1 MAKSDSRCKGSKSK
15 ASGGGGPG
23 SAPSSPTRRLKKGG
37 KRGRRLCHMDGC
49 TLCPSFGFEGEVAVS
64 CSHHKEEGMRNLT
77 ARRCQ
82 HEGCFTVANFGM
94 PGDKPGYCAAHSTE
108 GMVNRNKPRGA
119 EGMLAGVTIARSS
132 RRASKANTVL
142 LEAAAEAARVAGT
155 PSSRSSTLAAAA
167 AAAAAGAARAARSRF
182 PASSGGKDLLLRV
195 VAAAARNGGGL
206 DLDEELPLGKEFGSA
221 TAASAAGRGVDA
233 RSVVGSRA
241 RTSGRL
247 RVARGE
253 NSDSEELPDFHRS
266 SAVVARGRGENS
278 PGGVVRRKNPG
289 SDGKVGGEAGDH
301 HGSVSGIEERRDRSM
316 PASFVTF
323 VSRGEDIEPVPPGP
337 PPSSFSL
344 CSSSSSSSSSCSSS
358 SSSSSSAGR
367 RVDGC
372 KGGGGRTRPR
382 GGHMG
387 SKGFGAAAMTV
398 TAGVLHRQETGFP
411 GYRGGG
417 GGGGDNFQRRYADGM
432 SLGMGGRGGRG
443 VGMELSFP
451 GDARGTVMTDGPFV
465 MEASGL
471 GNSGIADT
479 HLSFD
484 LGGGLEDMLVSGSP
498 DPSEGCLGERAFVG
512 QVGANGTTRGQSISY
527 SDRDSRVVTP
537 SSGRISYDAMRI
549 VGVGSM
555 GIAESVGSV
564 DDGLG
569 LVEGVGSISG
579 GLELAGGVGGLESS
593 GGGIEGD
600 IVDGEGLSVGGVG
613 VDFELDH
620 LPELNTID
628 LTGLRAV
635 DSDCDGAGDGCAGG
649 GGGGM
654 SLPRE
659 PRQLSS
665 RTLEPVTVPGSFDAA
680 GCPLGMRPKTG
691 KGMSRLSSANDVSA
705 AAAAAGAG
713 AGPGPLSSGILPT
726 SRSTMT
732 SVSSVSATAARSTTL
747 SAPMADALVPAKL
760 PCEEAWWDV
769 LEGEGEDFVAMPE
782 PVDAPDV
789 MVAHDARARSSL
801 SESPGL
807 GDSLGMEGDVGFA
820 TGDIGRGGDA
830 GDDGLALSGGAC
842 RGVEGSVG
850 DGESGNGIAIGVC
863 SGGVG
868 GGVGGRLSPAKKR
881 HRLALVGGAEADS
894 FQSPFIYG
902 SANRPIKR
910 DLSTTAIFPSSS
922 SLSSSSSSSYSS
934 SSSSSYSSSSVS
946 ASFALS
952 SGIYPAAPVS
962 FGLTVTSNVHGP
974 SPLPHGAAGL
984 RSGGGLQGGVM
995 GKAWGTG
1002 DGWVPG
1008 ESVSPSKCLSL
1019 SPTQIISTSPSSLD
1033 RIASGRGGIEI
1044 VLGGMG
1050 GEGWSGVGVGWS
1062 EVSRACVAGG
1072 RAGGRADGCP
1082 SLWWF
1087 WEGDKGGLRGE
1098 RSRGKTKGG
1107 GALTISIDSAVH
1119 SKGGAAAG

>member
-1 MAKSDSRCKGSKSK
+1 
-15 ASGGGGPG
+15 
-23 SAPSSPTRRLKKGG
+23 
-37 KRGRRLCHMDGC
+37 
-49 TLCPSFGFEGEVAVS
+49 
-64 CSHHKEEGMRNLT
+64 
-77 ARRCQ
+77 
-82 HEGCFTVANFGM
+82 
-94 PGDKPGYCAAHSTE
+94 
-108 GMVNRNKPRGA
+108 
-119 EGMLAGVTIARSS
+119 
-132 RRASKANTVL
+132 
-142 LEAAAEAARVAGT
+142 
-155 PSSRSSTLAAAA
+155 
-167 AAAAAGAARAARSRF
+167 
-182 PASSGGKDLLLRV
+182 
-195 VAAAARNGGGL
+195 
-206 DLDEELPLGKEFGSA
+206 
-221 TAASAAGRGVDA
+221 
-233 RSVVGSRA
+233 
-241 RTSGRL
+241 
-247 RVARGE
+247 
-253 NSDSEELPDFHRS
+253 
-266 SAVVARGRGENS
+266 
-278 PGGVVRRKNPG
+278 
-289 SDGKVGGEAGDH
+289 
-301 HGSVSGIEERRDRSM
+301 
-316 PASFVTF
+316 
-323 VSRGEDIEPVPPGP
+323 
-337 PPSSFSL
+337 
-344 CSSSSSSSSSCSSS
+344 
-358 SSSSSSAGR
+358 
-367 RVDGC
+367 
-372 KGGGGRTRPR
+372 
-382 GGHMG
+382 
-387 SKGFGAAAMTV
+387 
-398 TAGVLHRQETGFP
+398 
-411 GYRGGG
+411 
-417 GGGGDNFQRRYADGM
+417 
-432 SLGMGGRGGRG
+432 
-443 VGMELSFP
+443 MELSFP

-782 PVDAPDV
+782 PVWGAALDVHGLDEDALRVSWEQRGWRGGGGGGGGGAHGGVNSNGNGNGGGGGCAAGDAAGVTTTIGGGGGGGGRLGNTNIGSSNGDGGGNGTIGDGSGNAPGRDAPDV
-789 MVAHDARARSSL
+789 MVAHNARARSSL

-881 HRLALVGGAEADS
+881 HRLALVGGGELV
-894 FQSPFIYG
+894 G
-902 SANRPIKR
+902 RKR
-910 DLSTTAIFPSSS
+910 QGRCPRR
-922 SLSSSSSSSYSS
+922 
-934 SSSSSYSSSSVS
+934 
-946 ASFALS
+946 FA
-952 SGIYPAAPVS
+952 GI
-962 FGLTVTSNVHGP
+962 
-974 SPLPHGAAGL
+974 
-984 RSGGGLQGGVM
+984 
-995 GKAWGTG
+995 
-1002 DGWVPG
+1002 D
-1008 ESVSPSKCLSL
+1008 
-1019 SPTQIISTSPSSLD
+1019 
-1033 RIASGRGGIEI
+1033 
-1044 VLGGMG
+1044 
-1050 GEGWSGVGVGWS
+1050 
-1062 EVSRACVAGG
+1062 
-1072 RAGGRADGCP
+1072 
-1082 SLWWF
+1082 
-1087 WEGDKGGLRGE
+1087 
-1098 RSRGKTKGG
+1098 
-1107 GALTISIDSAVH
+1107 
-1119 SKGGAAAG
+1119 

>member
-782 PVDAPDV
+782 PVWGAALDVHGLDEDALRVSWEQRGWRGGGGGGGGGAHGGVNSNGSGGGGGCAAGDAAGVTTTIGGGGGGGGRLGNTNIGSSNGDGGGNGTIGDGSGNAPGRDAPDV
-789 MVAHDARARSSL
+789 MVAHNARARSSL

-881 HRLALVGGAEADS
+881 HRLALVGGGELV
-894 FQSPFIYG
+894 G
-902 SANRPIKR
+902 RKR
-910 DLSTTAIFPSSS
+910 QGRCPRR
-922 SLSSSSSSSYSS
+922 
-934 SSSSSYSSSSVS
+934 
-946 ASFALS
+946 FA
-952 SGIYPAAPVS
+952 
-962 FGLTVTSNVHGP
+962 
-974 SPLPHGAAGL
+974 
-984 RSGGGLQGGVM
+984 
-995 GKAWGTG
+995 
-1002 DGWVPG
+1002 
-1008 ESVSPSKCLSL
+1008 
-1019 SPTQIISTSPSSLD
+1019 
-1033 RIASGRGGIEI
+1033 
-1044 VLGGMG
+1044 GM
-1050 GEGWSGVGVGWS
+1050 
-1062 EVSRACVAGG
+1062 
-1072 RAGGRADGCP
+1072 D
-1082 SLWWF
+1082 
-1087 WEGDKGGLRGE
+1087 
-1098 RSRGKTKGG
+1098 
-1107 GALTISIDSAVH
+1107 
-1119 SKGGAAAG
+1119 